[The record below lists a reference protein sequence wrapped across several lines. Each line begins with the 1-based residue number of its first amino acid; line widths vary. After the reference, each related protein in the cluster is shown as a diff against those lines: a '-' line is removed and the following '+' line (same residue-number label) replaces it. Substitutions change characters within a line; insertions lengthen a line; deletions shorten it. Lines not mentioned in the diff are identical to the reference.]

1 MAHSIA
7 AAAAA
12 AVLRSSS
19 CSSCT
24 GYRVPSVGTGLHRL
38 DSVSSSE
45 GRTQIPRTKYSV
57 LVPHFPGVLS
67 SGKKKPSQKDGR
79 KPRNDRSRSYLL
91 LYHACMMHMHA
102 VIMAVLDLR
111 IYLLVVPLALGPWA
125 GRLPAGGCASGTIS
139 LGITSQL
146 AEGVVVAHDI
156 LGRAE

>member
-1 MAHSIA
+1 MEGSREMTA
-7 AAAAA
+7 AD
-12 AVLRSSS
+12 LTYSS
-19 CSSCT
+19 T
-24 GYRVPSVGTGLHRL
+24 
-38 DSVSSSE
+38 
-45 GRTQIPRTKYSV
+45 
-57 LVPHFPGVLS
+57 
-67 SGKKKPSQKDGR
+67 
-79 KPRNDRSRSYLL
+79 
-91 LYHACMMHMHA
+91 MHA